1 MIMQAGTR
9 IGSLAALLSAVLLS
23 SCASHPVA
31 GPIDLLAVERR
42 AVLPLDVIE
51 SSGLAQHQGQ
61 LWTHNDSGDKPHVYR
76 LDPSSGEVLATLR
89 VRDALN
95 FDWEEMASD
104 ADWLHVLDCGNNLG
118 QREWMQIYSI
128 RWQSLL
134 QASVGT
140 EVHSRLLKF
149 SFADA
154 GKSSGAYAHDNDC
167 EAAAVVNGR
176 IWVFSKNWQDQHTRL
191 YRVDPTGV
199 SRQAIEP
206 VGRYPVGGLITAAD
220 YDPQRQRLVL
230 LGYTKGRL
238 SSRAFVWTV
247 PVKDDLPDWERAQY
261 HSLTPVGQWEAVVWT
276 RDGLLLTRESSLL
289 GQAWLG
295 TVSLP

>member
-1 MIMQAGTR
+1 MQAR
-9 IGSLAALLSAVLLS
+9 MRVGSLAALLSVVLLT

-31 GPIDLLAVERR
+31 GPIDSLTVERR
-42 AVLPLDVIE
+42 AVLPLEVIE
-51 SSGLAQHQGQ
+51 SSGLSQHQGQ
-61 LWTHNDSGDKPHVYR
+61 LWTHNDSGDKPQLYR
-76 LDPSSGEVLATLR
+76 LDLMSGEVLSTLR

-95 FDWEEMASD
+95 FDWEEMAYD

-118 QREWMQIYSI
+118 RREWMQIYSI

-134 QASVGT
+134 QASAGN
-140 EVHSRLLKF
+140 EVPSRLLEF
-149 SFADA
+149 RFADA
-154 GKSSGAYAHDNDC
+154 GKSAGAYAHNNDC
-167 EAAAVVNGR
+167 EAAAVVNGKV
-176 IWVFSKNWQDQHTRL
+176 WVFSKNWQDQYTRV
-191 YRVDPTGV
+191 YQVDPAGA
-199 SRQAIEP
+199 SRQVVEP

-230 LGYTKGRL
+230 LGYTKGRI

-247 PVKDDLPDWERAQY
+247 PVEDNLPDWEGAQY
-261 HSLTPVGQWEAVVWT
+261 HSLTPAGQWEAVVWT
-276 RDGLLLTRESSLL
+276 QDGLLLTRESSLL